1 MNYLAHFHLSHG
13 DDGLLLG
20 ALLGDY
26 VKGPLKGEHRK
37 DIEQGIVLHRKID
50 AFTDQH
56 TCLQQCQRLFA
67 PQYRRYASIM
77 TDVAFDH
84 FLNRHWSRFHSQPL
98 EAFSDE
104 VYRLCLN
111 SGALT
116 GAAKRQAENLA
127 RYQVLESFQHWQTV
141 QATLQR
147 IQQRLRRAN
156 PLANAAEEM
165 QRSYDELEQ
174 IFLAFYPELQ
184 RHAKGVRAEFYQG
197 E

>member
-13 DDGLLLG
+13 DNGLMLG

-26 VKGPLKGEHRK
+26 VKGPLKGQHPAA
-37 DIEQGIVLHRKID
+37 IEQGIILHRKID

-56 TCLQQCQRLFA
+56 VCQKQCQRLFA
-67 PQYRRYASIM
+67 PEYRRFAGIM

-84 FLNRHWSRFHSQPL
+84 FLNRHWLRFHPQSL

-104 VYRLCLN
+104 TYRLCLSSN
-111 SGALT
+111 ELT

-141 QATLQR
+141 EATLQR
-147 IQQRLRRAN
+147 IHQRLRRAN
-156 PLANAAEEM
+156 PLVDAAEEM
-165 QRSYDELEQ
+165 QKSYKELEQ
-174 IFLAFYPELQ
+174 IFLTFYPELQ
-184 RHAKGVRAEFYQG
+184 SHVNVIRAEF
-197 E
+197 